1 MSSTRVR
8 LGLWARMALA
18 SALCLLLVGAVVGA
32 GLVLVAVPVAGFV
45 WYAVDVL
52 ALVLPVSVAAT
63 LAVATVALSLFAV
76 ELALRSLRTAR
87 ENADSV
93 RPGPIAEGVVEL
105 GAYVLLLSS
114 LLVALA
120 TLPFAREVLPPAIF
134 AALVVFGAFYLLTI
148 SYVWAARAWVRSRS
162 NDADR
167 LERSAVGDQLLVA
180 VLAVGYMSLAYS
192 ALFAVVLVVA
202 LVGIGLGAILAPG
215 ALDVAR
221 DRLVEYVEDE
231 SEAAVGSEEPYYGI
245 ADEARRLAARLERAP
260 GPRPPLLVALGGVVV
275 LAGSYAATT
284 IWPFEALA
292 VAVGAVAAS
301 TFVGGHFVGAVR
313 GEFGGDAAVLR
324 SLEFEG
330 DHDRDPVAE
339 ATVDDRELADVRTT
353 VARLAGQTDV
363 PAPDVRLVDRRTP
376 TALAVGYRPA
386 TSTIVLSR
394 GIVDSLEGR
403 ELEAVLAHELAH
415 VANRDAAV
423 LTALSAP
430 GSVARTATG
439 RYGFN
444 PVLEPLAM
452 LTNAVSRAAVAFV
465 ARGREYAADDAAVA
479 ITGDPAALASAL
491 ETLDTDLERRP
502 SSDLRERDLTTAFSI
517 VPPPWE
523 KHRFFDRTRRL
534 VARGLF
540 GTHPATERRIDRLRV
555 RT

>member
-1 MSSTRVR
+1 
-8 LGLWARMALA
+8 MALA
-18 SALCLLLVGAVVGA
+18 SALCLLLVAAVVVA

-52 ALVLPVSVAAT
+52 AFVLPVPVAT
-63 LAVATVALSLFAV
+63 VLAVAAVALSLFAV

-120 TLPFAREVLPPAIF
+120 TLPFARDVLPPAIF
-134 AALVVFGAFYLLTI
+134 AALVVSGVFYLLTI

-162 NDADR
+162 DDESR
-167 LERSAVGDQLLVA
+167 LERSAAGDQLLVA
-180 VLAVGYMSLAYS
+180 VLAVGYLTLAYS
-192 ALFAVVLVVA
+192 ELFGVVLVVG
-202 LVGIGLGAILAPG
+202 LVATGLAAMLAPD

-221 DRLVEYVEDE
+221 NRLVGYVDDGD
-231 SEAAVGSEEPYYGI
+231 GSETEAVSEDTYHGI

-260 GPRPPLLVALGGVVV
+260 GPGPAVPLALVAAAL
-275 LAGSYAATT
+275 LAGSYVAATIRPT
-284 IWPFEALA
+284 ETLA

-301 TFVGGHFVGAVR
+301 AFVGGHFVDAVR
-313 GEFGGDAAVLR
+313 GELGGDVAVLR
-324 SLEFEG
+324 TLEFED
-330 DHDRDPVAE
+330 DHDHGSVAE
-339 ATVDDRELADVRTT
+339 TTVDDRELATIRTT
-353 VARLAGQTDV
+353 VARLAGQADV
-363 PAPDVRLVDRRTP
+363 PAPGLRLVDRRTP
-376 TALAVGYRPA
+376 TALAGGYRPA

-403 ELEAVLAHELAH
+403 ELEAVLAHEIAH

-452 LTNAVSRAAVAFV
+452 LTDAVSRAAVAFV
-465 ARGREYAADDAAVA
+465 ARGREYAADDGAVA
-479 ITGDPAALASAL
+479 ITGDPAGLAGAL

-502 SSDLRERDLTTAFSI
+502 ESDLREKDVTTAFSI

-523 KHRFFDRTRRL
+523 EHRFFDRTRRL
-534 VARGLF
+534 LARGLF
-540 GTHPATERRIDRLRV
+540 GTHPATERRIDRLRA
-555 RT
+555 RL

>member
-1 MSSTRVR
+1 
-8 LGLWARMALA
+8 MALA
-18 SALCLLLVGAVVGA
+18 SALCLLLIGAVVGA
-32 GLVLVAVPVAGFV
+32 GLVLVAVPVAGFI

-76 ELALRSLRTAR
+76 ELGLRALRTAR
-87 ENADSV
+87 TKPASV
-93 RPGPIAEGVVEL
+93 RPGPLAEGVVEL

-120 TLPFAREVLPPAIF
+120 TLPFAASVLPASVF

-148 SYVWAARAWVRSRS
+148 SYVWAARAWVRSR
-162 NDADR
+162 NDGEDR
-167 LERSAVGDQLLVA
+167 LERSAAGDQLLVA
-180 VLAVGYMSLAYS
+180 VLAVGYMSVVYS
-192 ALFAVVLVVA
+192 ELFAVVLVVA
-202 LVGIGLGAILAPG
+202 LVAIGLGAILAPG

-221 DRLVEYVEDE
+221 DRLVAYVEDGDE
-231 SEAAVGSEEPYYGI
+231 EADPEKAYHGI
-245 ADEARRLAARLERAP
+245 AEKARQIAARLERAP
-260 GPRPPLLVALGGVVV
+260 GPRPTLLVALGGVVI

-284 IWPFEALA
+284 IWSFEALA

-301 TFVGGHFVGAVR
+301 AFVGGHFVDAVR
-313 GEFGGDAAVLR
+313 GEFGGNAAVLR
-324 SLEFEG
+324 NLELE
-330 DHDRDPVAE
+330 DDLDREPVAE
-339 ATVDDRELADVRTT
+339 TTVDDRELADIRTT
-353 VARLAGQTDV
+353 VARLAGQADV
-363 PAPDVRLVDRRTP
+363 PAPDVRLVDRQTP

-386 TSTIVLSR
+386 TSTIVLSQ

-479 ITGDPAALASAL
+479 ITGDPAGLASAL
-491 ETLDTDLERRP
+491 EMLDTDLERRP
-502 SSDLRERDLTTAFSI
+502 ESDLRERDVTAAFSI

-523 KHRFFDRTRRL
+523 QHRFFDRTRRL

-540 GTHPATERRIDRLRV
+540 GTHPATERRIDRLRAH
-555 RT
+555 T

>member
-1 MSSTRVR
+1 
-8 LGLWARMALA
+8 MALA
-18 SALCLLLVGAVVGA
+18 SALCLLLVGVVVGA

-52 ALVLPVSVAAT
+52 AFVLPVPVAT
-63 LAVATVALSLFAV
+63 VLAVAAVALSLFAV

-93 RPGPIAEGVVEL
+93 RSDPIAEGVVEL

-120 TLPFAREVLPPAIF
+120 VLPFAAGVLPAPVF

-148 SYVWAARAWVRSRS
+148 SYVWAARVWVRSRS
-162 NDADR
+162 DDADR
-167 LERSAVGDQLLVA
+167 LERSAAGDQLLVA

-192 ALFAVVLVVA
+192 ELFAVVLVVA
-202 LVGIGLGAILAPG
+202 LVAIGLGAILAPG

-221 DRLVEYVEDE
+221 NRLVAYVEDGDE
-231 SEAAVGSEEPYYGI
+231 DVDPEKAYHGI
-245 ADEARRLAARLERAP
+245 AEEARQIAAGLERAP
-260 GPRPPLLVALGGVVV
+260 GPRPTLLVALVGAA
-275 LAGSYAATT
+275 LLLGSYAATT

-301 TFVGGHFVGAVR
+301 AFVGGHFVGAIR
-313 GEFGGDAAVLR
+313 GEFGGNAAVLR
-324 SLEFEG
+324 NLELEG
-330 DHDRDPVAE
+330 DLDRDSVAE
-339 ATVDDRELADVRTT
+339 TTVDDRELADIRTT
-353 VARLAGQTDV
+353 VARLAGQADV
-363 PAPDVRLVDRRTP
+363 PVPDLRLVDRRTP

-394 GIVDSLEGR
+394 GIVNSLEGR
-403 ELEAVLAHELAH
+403 EFEAVLAHELAH

-479 ITGDPAALASAL
+479 ITGDPAGLASAL

-502 SSDLRERDLTTAFSI
+502 ESDLRERDVTAAFSI

-523 KHRFFDRTRRL
+523 EQRFFDRTRRL

-540 GTHPATERRIDRLRV
+540 GTHPATERRIDRLRI